1 MPRAID
7 KYIASDDPA
16 RAYDVFIGALDLE
29 KLGITRLHPSTVYIS
44 QINKIFIIM

>member
-16 RAYDVFIGALDLE
+16 RACDVFIGALDLE
-29 KLGITRLHPSTVYIS
+29 KLGITRLTVYIS